1 MTDLAFPIY
10 KLPYE
15 LQHKILYMVMKHPIS
30 YMIKDL
36 KKEVDDFNNCRFNL
50 YTKTIEP
57 ISFYECLQNFRVLN
71 RPRCRCPVCLNPSYS
86 VVATPILYLINKI
99 ENEEEL
105 DDYDI
110 EMAIY
115 FGLD

>member
-1 MTDLAFPIY
+1 MNLAFPVY

-15 LQHKILYMVMKHPIS
+15 LQHIILYMVMKHPIS

-36 KKEVDDFNNCRFNL
+36 KKEVDYLNNCRFNL
-50 YTKTIEP
+50 STKKIEP
-57 ISFYECLQNFRVLN
+57 LCFYECLQNFRILN
-71 RPRCRCPVCLNPSYS
+71 RPRCRCPYCRNP
-86 VVATPILYLINKI
+86 IQYLINKI

-105 DDYDI
+105 DNNDL
-110 EMAIY
+110 EMVIY

>member
-1 MTDLAFPIY
+1 MNLVFPVY

-36 KKEVDDFNNCRFNL
+36 KKEVDNLNNCRFNL
-50 YTKTIEP
+50 DTKKIEP

-71 RPRCRCPVCLNPSYS
+71 RPRCRCIVCRNPV
-86 VVATPILYLINKI
+86 LYLINKI
-99 ENEEEL
+99 ENGGDLSDYEEEL
-105 DDYDI
+105 
-110 EMAIY
+110 AIHL
-115 FGLD
+115 FDGL